1 MSSEIAIRLS
11 FFFLIFAIIAIWEL
25 LAPRRALTTSKAS
38 RWISNLAI
46 TFLNPATVRLV
57 FPILAVSM
65 ALKAQQNGWG
75 LLNHYNLP
83 FWLTVLVAV
92 ALLDFVIYLQHVMF
106 HAVPVLWRL
115 HMVHHA
121 DLDYDVTT
129 GLRFHPIEMILSMGI
144 KLATV
149 ALLGPPAIAVLIFE
163 VLLNGTAM
171 FNHGNIRLPLKI
183 DRVLRLLVVTP
194 DMHRVHHSVLPRE
207 ANTNFG
213 FNLPWWDR
221 LFGTYRDQPTE
232 GHEGMSIGLRH
243 FREAER
249 LTFRWL
255 LVLPFIGKTGNYPM
269 TGRGQRP

>member
-1 MSSEIAIRLS
+1 MSSEIAIRVS

-25 LAPRRALTTSKAS
+25 LAPRRELTTSKTS

-144 KLATV
+144 KLAAV
-149 ALLGPPAIAVLIFE
+149 ALLGPPATAVVIFE

-183 DRVLRLLVVTP
+183 DRVLRLIVVTP
-194 DMHRVHHSVLPRE
+194 DMHRVHHSVHPRE

-232 GHEGMSIGLRH
+232 GHEGMSIGLRQ
-243 FREAER
+243 FREAGR
-249 LTFRWL
+249 LTFPWL
-255 LVLPFIGKTGNYPM
+255 LVLPFIGKTDNYPM
-269 TGRGQRP
+269 MGRRQRP

>member
-11 FFFLIFAIIAIWEL
+11 FFVLIFVIIAIWEL
-25 LAPRRALTTSKAS
+25 LAPRRTLTTSKTS
-38 RWISNLAI
+38 RWITNLAI

-57 FPILAVSM
+57 FPIVALSM

-83 FWLTVLVAV
+83 FWLAVLVTV
-92 ALLDFVIYLQHVMF
+92 ALLDLVIYLQHVMF

-121 DLDYDVTT
+121 DLDYDLTT
-129 GLRFHPIEMILSMGI
+129 GLRFHPIEIILSMGI
-144 KLATV
+144 KLAAV
-149 ALLGPPAIAVLIFE
+149 VLLGPPTMAVLIFE

-171 FNHGNIRLPLKI
+171 FNHGNIRLPLKL
-183 DRVLRLLVVTP
+183 DRALRFLVVTP
-194 DMHRVHHSVLPRE
+194 DMHRVHHSVIIRE
-207 ANTNFG
+207 TNSNYG

-221 LFGTYRDQPTE
+221 LFGTYRNQPTE
-232 GHEGMSIGLRH
+232 GHEGMTIGLSQ
-243 FREAER
+243 FREPGR
-249 LTFRWL
+249 LTFPWL
-255 LVLPFIGKTGNYPM
+255 LILPFIGKTGNYPM

>member
-1 MSSEIAIRLS
+1 MSSEIAIRVS
-11 FFFLIFAIIAIWEL
+11 FFFLIFAIIAIWER
-25 LAPRRALTTSKAS
+25 LAPRRELTTSKTS

-83 FWLTVLVAV
+83 FWIAVLVSV

-144 KLATV
+144 KLAAV
-149 ALLGPPAIAVLIFE
+149 ALFGPPAIAVLIIE

-171 FNHGNIRLPLKI
+171 FNHGNIRLNLKI

-194 DMHRVHHSVLPRE
+194 DMHRVHHSVHPRE

-232 GHEGMSIGLRH
+232 GHEGMSIGLRQ
-243 FREAER
+243 FREAGR
-249 LTFRWL
+249 LTFPWL
-255 LVLPFIGKTGNYPM
+255 LVLPFIGKTDNYPM
-269 TGRGQRP
+269 MGRRQRP

>member
-25 LAPRRALTTSKAS
+25 LAPRRALTTSKTS
-38 RWISNLAI
+38 RWLSNLAI

-75 LLNHYNLP
+75 LLNHYDLP
-83 FWLTVLVAV
+83 FWPAMVVAV
-92 ALLDFVIYLQHVMF
+92 VVLDFATYLQHVIF
-106 HAVPVLWRL
+106 HAVPLLWRL

-121 DLDYDVTT
+121 DLDFDVTT

-144 KLATV
+144 KLAV
-149 ALLGPPAIAVLIFE
+149 VVVFGPPAMAVLTFE
-163 VLLNGTAM
+163 VILNATAM
-171 FNHGNIRLPLKI
+171 FNHGNIHLPLRI
-183 DRVLRLLVVTP
+183 DQVLRLLIVTP

-207 ANTNFG
+207 ANRNFG

-221 LFGTYRDQPTE
+221 LFGTYRHQPTE
-232 GHEGMSIGLRH
+232 GHEGMSIGLRQ
-243 FREAER
+243 FREPGR
-249 LTFRWL
+249 LTFPWL
-255 LVLPFIGKTGNYPM
+255 LILPLIGKTDNYPIG
-269 TGRGQRP
+269 GRGQRP

>member
-25 LAPRRALTTSKAS
+25 LAPRRALTSSKTS
-38 RWISNLAI
+38 RWLSNLAI

-75 LLNHYNLP
+75 LLNHYDLP
-83 FWLTVLVAV
+83 FWPAMVVAV
-92 ALLDFVIYLQHVMF
+92 VVLDFATYLQHVMF
-106 HAVPVLWRL
+106 HAVPLLWRL

-121 DLDYDVTT
+121 DLDFDVTT

-144 KLATV
+144 KLAV
-149 ALLGPPAIAVLIFE
+149 VVVFGPPAMAVLTFE
-163 VLLNGTAM
+163 VILNATAM
-171 FNHGNIRLPLKI
+171 FNHGNIHLPLRI
-183 DRVLRLLVVTP
+183 DQVLRLLIVTP

-207 ANTNFG
+207 ANSNFG

-221 LFGTYRDQPTE
+221 LFGTYRNQPTE
-232 GHEGMSIGLRH
+232 GHEGMSIGLRQ
-243 FREAER
+243 FREPER
-249 LTFRWL
+249 LTFPWL
-255 LVLPFIGKTGNYPM
+255 LILPFIGKTDNYPIG
-269 TGRGQRP
+269 GRGQRP

>member
-1 MSSEIAIRLS
+1 L
-11 FFFLIFAIIAIWEL
+11 
-25 LAPRRALTTSKAS
+25 
-38 RWISNLAI
+38 RWLSNLAI

-83 FWLTVLVAV
+83 FWPAMVVAV
-92 ALLDFVIYLQHVMF
+92 VVLDFATYLQHVMF
-106 HAVPVLWRL
+106 HAVPLLWRL

-121 DLDYDVTT
+121 DLDFDVTT

-144 KLATV
+144 KLAV
-149 ALLGPPAIAVLIFE
+149 VVVVGPPAMAVLTFE
-163 VLLNGTAM
+163 VILNATAM

-183 DRVLRLLVVTP
+183 DRVLRFLVVTP
-194 DMHRVHHSVLPRE
+194 DMHRVHHSLLPPE

-232 GHEGMSIGLRH
+232 GHEGMSIGLRQ
-243 FREAER
+243 FRDVRR
-249 LTFRWL
+249 LTFPWL
-255 LVLPFIGKTGNYPM
+255 LVLPFIGKTGNYPIG
-269 TGRGQRP
+269 GRGQTP